1 MIILLRANAAEIKNN
16 RNQYELMFDLPP
28 LDFDLQQNVHVNE
41 MYIKW
46 KRIHKNIAV
55 SLQCTLIDK
64 SPLNPTQQILFA
76 CQTHESNML
85 YHSPTHAQKY
95 KIQRSSLQSSQFTL
109 VTSEKDTIQ
118 EVYIQL
124 VISDARIQQIN
135 QK

>member
-1 MIILLRANAAEIKNN
+1 MIIILKATTSEIRQRANE
-16 RNQYELMFDLPP
+16 YELLFDLPP
-28 LDFDLQQNVHVNE
+28 VDFNLHQTVFVNE
-41 MYIKW
+41 IAIKW
-46 KRIHKNIAV
+46 RKSHKNVAV

-76 CQTHESNML
+76 CQKYESDFL
-85 YHSPTHAQKY
+85 FYSPTRAQEY

-124 VISDARIQQIN
+124 FISDARIQQIN